1 MLFNYLKTETYM
13 DSIDIDDTGNC
24 ILQVFNDDGR
34 EWILSIETKLG
45 WSKIKTFGPFTIDSN
60 QMDNNFYYSVNEFE
74 YKEKKIY
81 HIIDEFINNPKKQI
95 TQIFIIDED
104 TFNDK
109 LSSIKL

>member
-45 WSKIKTFGPFTIDSN
+45 WSKIKTFVPLLCNIS
-60 QMDNNFYYSVNEFE
+60 
-74 YKEKKIY
+74 
-81 HIIDEFINNPKKQI
+81 
-95 TQIFIIDED
+95 
-104 TFNDK
+104 
-109 LSSIKL
+109 